1 MREKILVYKWIGLKE
16 FFKFF
21 VSETCILNDG
31 LKSIG
36 VESFVV
42 RNGYAMNAVRHANVL
57 TSGDSSEAN
66 FTKCP
71 DRSICGN
78 IGEKHVKL
86 KPLFDIQ
93 WNPLF
98 PRQSSAGRFGWHP

>member
-1 MREKILVYKWIGLKE
+1 MIRSKE
-16 FFKFF
+16 FFKFL
-21 VSETCILNDG
+21 VGETCILDDG
-31 LKSIG
+31 PKGIG

-42 RNGYAMNAVRHANVL
+42 RNGYAMNTIRHADVF
-57 TSGDSSEAN
+57 TSGDNSEAN

-71 DRSICGN
+71 DRSIRGN

-86 KPLFDIQ
+86 KPLSDIQ